1 MGSVA
6 ALNIQ
11 GRNKAR
17 KAIVQK
23 NTKASKKKDKVIDVK
38 FGKNA
43 QNSPEEAAK
52 EKNTSESPLSA
63 RQREELVITYRLKAR
78 KLARSILRKWHARL
92 DLQEVDSVVDLSL
105 CEAVKRFNPKMGAS
119 FMTFLFYHLR
129 GNLIRAVTTAASAHM
144 IPLLDLEAGYA
155 MNQEISESSKQNPAR
170 GVNAIEI
177 AEALCGHDYPL
188 PDEVVFKREL
198 INLSQSACGK
208 LDELAR
214 EVISRIYIQGQQLI
228 DIANSLGY
236 SRCHISRVKKKALET
251 LYHDLSEVM
260 GIPADAP
267 KPNFD
272 DEDSAVKSDRRKIF
286 RRRPRSKKAQ
296 QIKYD
301 DCEKLAVGA
310 H

>member
-1 MGSVA
+1 MGSSAVLKINGGAKKGNSAFGKA
-6 ALNIQ
+6 A
-11 GRNKAR
+11 RTAR
-17 KAIVQK
+17 KK
-23 NTKASKKKDKVIDVK
+23 TKVIDIAV
-38 FGKNA
+38 A
-43 QNSPEEAAK
+43 R
-52 EKNTSESPLSA
+52 EKRTKTRDDSYLSNK
-63 RQREELVITYRLKAR
+63 QREELVINYRLKAR

-129 GNLIRAVTTAASAHM
+129 GNLIRAVTSAASANLV
-144 IPLLDLEAGYA
+144 PLNDLETKLQQ
-155 MNQEISESSKQNPAR
+155 NEESYQTARPNPAR

-177 AEALCGHDYPL
+177 AEALCGHDYPM
-188 PDEVVFKREL
+188 PDEIVLKREL
-198 INLSQSACGK
+198 VNLSQQACGK
-208 LDELAR
+208 LDDLAR

-251 LYHDLSEVM
+251 LYQDLSEVM

-267 KPNFD
+267 RPNFEE
-272 DEDSAVKSDRRKIF
+272 DEDSGVRTQERRKIF
-286 RRRPRSKKAQ
+286 RRRPRSKKAEISKKQ
-296 QIKYD
+296 GN
-301 DCEKLAVGA
+301 LAIA